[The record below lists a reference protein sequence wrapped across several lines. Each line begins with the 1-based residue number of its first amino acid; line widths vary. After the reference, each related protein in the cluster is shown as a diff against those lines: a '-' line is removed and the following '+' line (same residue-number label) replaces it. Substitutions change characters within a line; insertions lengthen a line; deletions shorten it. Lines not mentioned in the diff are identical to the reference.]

1 MQLSLHFLADPC
13 YHYKNLSDANRKS
26 SYVTPTDGPYLCD
39 NQLPEGWYRFVGA
52 AGTKMP
58 TTPVPAFRC
67 GTNWSGWLN
76 GAPPTF
82 EDGEV
87 FRVVCF
93 SDRYLGCKHSTLIFV
108 KNCGFYFIYKLHN
121 PHSCNSRYCG
131 IDWMWSNYTWRC
143 SRTHK
148 SNRRY
153 KCIRFLTFGVVNLS
167 SLPWTLSA
175 DFNFR
180 GKQVFISLE
189 W

>member
-26 SYVTPTDGPYLCD
+26 SYVTPTDGPYFCD

-131 IDWMWSNYTWRC
+131 ID
-143 SRTHK
+143 
-148 SNRRY
+148 
-153 KCIRFLTFGVVNLS
+153 
-167 SLPWTLSA
+167 
-175 DFNFR
+175 
-180 GKQVFISLE
+180 
-189 W
+189 